1 VDLGLASFRE
11 RHGREGGETNA
22 DSEILEESFAKTG
35 ATLMGRRMFS
45 GGQGRSSLRPSPT
58 SPTASSRDLAKP
70 YRPGLDALRREH
82 VLAPGIV
89 RQA

>member
-35 ATLMGRRMFS
+35 GDPDGQADVQRRTRAI
-45 GGQGRSSLRPSPT
+45 QSPAVT
-58 SPTASSRDLAKP
+58 HLT
-70 YRPGLDALRREH
+70 YR
-82 VLAPGIV
+82 VV
-89 RQA
+89 T